1 MCLQRLILLIGGL
14 NNHNLGEV
22 NMRERRMIGQCP
34 VCGEAM
40 HVTRLECDYCHS
52 ALEGHF
58 SVCRF
63 CKLTS
68 EQQRFIEVFISSR
81 GNIREVERI
90 LNISY
95 PTVRSRLDAVIEALG
110 YTVERERDEQVET
123 NKRRAILEALEKG
136 ELSVREALKQIK
148 G

>member
-1 MCLQRLILLIGGL
+1 MEQ
-14 NNHNLGEV
+14 
-22 NMRERRMIGQCP
+22 RRMIGQCP

-52 ALEGHF
+52 ALEGRF

-63 CKLTS
+63 CKLSS

-110 YTVERERDEQVET
+110 YAVDRDKDEQIESL
-123 NKRRAILEALEKG
+123 KRRSILEALEKG
-136 ELSVREALKQIK
+136 ELSVQEALKQIK
-148 G
+148 E